1 MRNIFIKYNPYR
13 VTTEITIDD
22 KPVKKNSRLNVP
34 GQRLQEWVDYLPD
47 ILFEECN
54 TREFEITFHG
64 TALDFEDIAAVA
76 KEAEKKNIYIKV
88 KHIPAKEV
96 KDKEKAIDAIFADI
110 RKGPFDELRQ
120 NDVIK
125 AFEMAKSSDFE
136 VNVVATMSA
145 GKSTLINALL
155 GDKLMPAKQEACTA
169 TITEIHDNDAEG
181 FEAEVY
187 DSKSNL
193 IERHQ
198 NLTYEIMDR
207 LNSSDKVSKIKIY
220 GNIPFVES
228 DDESLVLIDTPGPN
242 NSRDPEH
249 RVTTYNMLS
258 ESSKTLV
265 LYILN
270 AQQLGVDD
278 DDNLLNHVSESMKVG
293 GKQSRDRFIFV
304 INKMDEYWR
313 DEDSVESAIGKV
325 RNYLADKGIENPN
338 IYPASAITALWIRDT
353 LKNIEDMSSDDDGET
368 EIEEAKKLVRR
379 MVKKDKLHFETYA
392 PLSAMTRG
400 GIENRLAELTRA
412 NDKKGLA
419 LIHSGIVPIEE
430 AIKMYVI
437 KYAKTAKIK
446 NIVDTFAKK
455 LESQKT
461 FENAIAAISTNEE
474 AKEKIIKRI
483 DFIEA
488 KLESGEKAKQFKD
501 VIMKINY
508 DKEITEQTNKIIQ
521 EVESEI
527 TKYLRNHVKEEM
539 TEAEAERVWR
549 KLTQQAENLNA
560 KMIAELENIV
570 NHTVKQ
576 NASDLL
582 DRYKEKLSELVED
595 MGVGNTDAFQIDP
608 FKMMEGRIS
617 DLEDVDS
624 LIEEAKAVK
633 QSYEVVG
640 HHKKY
645 HELFGFR
652 RWLGFNVSYDLVD
665 DYDYVDKEYISGE
678 KLSNQFIVPIQAQLY
693 KNRDMVVSYTKQE
706 IEEIKNIF
714 FGQFRKLDEILG
726 QKFKELKEC
735 ASNKTTAE
743 EKLEEAQKK
752 LKWLE
757 DIQNRIDQIL
767 DI

>member
-1 MRNIFIKYNPYR
+1 M
-13 VTTEITIDD
+13 
-22 KPVKKNSRLNVP
+22 
-34 GQRLQEWVDYLPD
+34 
-47 ILFEECN
+47 
-54 TREFEITFHG
+54 
-64 TALDFEDIAAVA
+64 
-76 KEAEKKNIYIKV
+76 
-88 KHIPAKEV
+88 
-96 KDKEKAIDAIFADI
+96 
-110 RKGPFDELRQ
+110 
-120 NDVIK
+120 
-125 AFEMAKSSDFE
+125 
-136 VNVVATMSA
+136 
-145 GKSTLINALL
+145 
-155 GDKLMPAKQEACTA
+155 
-169 TITEIHDNDAEG
+169 
-181 FEAEVY
+181 
-187 DSKSNL
+187 
-193 IERHQ
+193 
-198 NLTYEIMDR
+198 
-207 LNSSDKVSKIKIY
+207 
-220 GNIPFVES
+220 
-228 DDESLVLIDTPGPN
+228 
-242 NSRDPEH
+242 
-249 RVTTYNMLS
+249 
-258 ESSKTLV
+258 
-265 LYILN
+265 
-270 AQQLGVDD
+270 
-278 DDNLLNHVSESMKVG
+278 LNHVSESMKVG

-379 MVKKDKLHFETYA
+379 MVNKDKLHFETYA
-392 PLSAMTRG
+392 PLSATTRG

-412 NDKKGLA
+412 NDRKGLA

-461 FENAIAAISTNEE
+461 FETAKATISTNAA

-483 DFIEA
+483 DSIEA
-488 KLESGEKAKQFKD
+488 KLESGKKAKQFKD
-501 VIMKINY
+501 EIKKINY
-508 DKEITEQTNKIIQ
+508 DKEITDQTNKIIQ
-521 EVESEI
+521 EVESDI
-527 TKYLRNHVKEEM
+527 TKYLRNIVKEEM

-595 MGVGNTDAFQIDP
+595 MGVGNTDFQIDP

-617 DLEDVDS
+617 DLEDVDR
-624 LIEEAKAVK
+624 LIEGAKEVK

-645 HELFGFR
+645 HEWFGFR
-652 RWLGFNVSYDLVD
+652 RWLGFDVDYDWVT

-693 KNRDMVVSYTKQE
+693 KNRDVVVSYTKQE

-714 FGQFRKLDEILG
+714 SGQFRKLDEILG
-726 QKFKELKEC
+726 QKLKELKEC

-743 EKLEEAQKK
+743 KKLEEAQKK

-757 DIQNRIDQIL
+757 DIQNRINQIL